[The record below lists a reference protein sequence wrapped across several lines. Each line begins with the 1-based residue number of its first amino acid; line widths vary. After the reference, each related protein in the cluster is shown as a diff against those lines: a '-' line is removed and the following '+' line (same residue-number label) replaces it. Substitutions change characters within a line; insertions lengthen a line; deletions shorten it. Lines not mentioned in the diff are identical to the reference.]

1 MKLGVPAKIFVPTV
15 SSPAK
20 RQRIREYGA
29 DLVVEGDRYA
39 DALTASE
46 SWVQKSGALP
56 IHAYDQ
62 EETIIGQGTLAL
74 EIAEAADRLDTVLVA
89 VGGGGLIAGVAG
101 YFAGGVKVVG
111 VEPFGA
117 ATLAKALEAG
127 RPVDV
132 NVSGLAAD
140 SLGARRV
147 GEKVFPIARRYVE
160 RVALVADDAIR
171 SAQAA
176 LWQTMRIVAE
186 PGGAAALAAILAGA
200 YKPKDDERVAVVVSG
215 GNTTAVDFGA

>member
-1 MKLGVPAKIFVPTV
+1 
-15 SSPAK
+15 
-20 RQRIREYGA
+20 
-29 DLVVEGDRYA
+29 
-39 DALTASE
+39 
-46 SWVQKSGALP
+46 
-56 IHAYDQ
+56 
-62 EETIIGQGTLAL
+62 
-74 EIAEAADRLDTVLVA
+74 
-89 VGGGGLIAGVAG
+89 
-101 YFAGGVKVVG
+101 
-111 VEPFGA
+111 
-117 ATLAKALEAG
+117 LEAG